1 MNRLLKGFLVIAGL
15 LVNTGLMAHPGHGTF
30 TGNEIWHYITS
41 PLHIGIVLAVVVI
54 AIVLLVRKKYTKDA

>member
-15 LVNTGLMAHPGHGTF
+15 LVSTGLMAHPGHGTF

-41 PLHIGIVLAVVVI
+41 PLHIGIVLAIVVV
-54 AIVLLVRKKYTKDA
+54 AIVLLVRKKHTKDA